1 MIRML
6 ACLAISVAAL
16 SSAALAQDRPSVRL
30 EPGLWKVLI
39 KFIQNGQQL
48 PDKTENRCY
57 TAAEVDDPVATFATL
72 FPNQQCTRTHAI
84 ADNTLSFAATC
95 TGAAPAGGMLSVKGQ
110 GSYVFDDARR
120 FTSSQTVTF
129 TLPNQ
134 PNTVIATTKEA
145 EYVGPCPN

>member
-1 MIRML
+1 MTREL
-6 ACLAISVAAL
+6 AWLAISVAAL

-39 KFIQNGQQL
+39 KFTQNGQQL

-72 FPNQQCTRTHAI
+72 FPNQQCARTHAV

-95 TGAAPAGGMLSVKGQ
+95 TGAAPAGGTLSVKGQ
-110 GSYVFDDARR
+110 GSYVFEDARR
-120 FTSSQTVTF
+120 FTSSQVVTF

-145 EYVGPCPN
+145 EYAGPCPN

>member
-1 MIRML
+1 MIRKL

-16 SSAALAQDRPSVRL
+16 SSGALAQDRPSVRL

-39 KFIQNGQQL
+39 RFIQNDKPL

-57 TAAEVDDPVATFATL
+57 TAAEVNDPVATFATL
-72 FPNQQCTRTHAI
+72 FPNQQCTRTHAV

-95 TGAAPAGGMLSVKGQ
+95 TGAAPAGGTLSVRGQ
-110 GSYVFDDARR
+110 GSYVFEDARR